1 MLFQIP
7 DHIDPNQIACFIEA
21 EAPPLELL
29 KEYRSL
35 AETNYQDY
43 QKHLTKF
50 GEIKRHFSGTF
61 SKHQRDL
68 KFLEY
73 CRKFEEKNPL
83 PHLEDFLEN
92 KGLKIVKI
100 QIVDY

>member
-7 DHIDPNQIACFIEA
+7 DHIDSNQIVCFVEA

-43 QKHLTKF
+43 QKHLAKF
-50 GEIKRHFSGTF
+50 GEIRRHN
-61 SKHQRDL
+61 L
-68 KFLEY
+68 KFLKY
-73 CRKFEEKNPL
+73 CQKFEDKNPL
-83 PHLEDFLEN
+83 PHLEDFLEK
-92 KGLKIVKI
+92 KGIKIVKI